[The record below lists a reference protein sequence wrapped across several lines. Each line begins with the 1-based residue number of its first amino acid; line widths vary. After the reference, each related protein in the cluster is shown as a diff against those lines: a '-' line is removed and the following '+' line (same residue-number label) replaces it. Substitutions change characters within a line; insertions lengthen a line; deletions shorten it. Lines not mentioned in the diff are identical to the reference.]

1 MRSREVRDAFI
12 EQLGSPW
19 ATKLL
24 GEWPNRRMGPIDRLN
39 LARRAEVELQGAARA
54 DLGEL
59 EVRLREDAVAALG
72 DGVGEP
78 DPHRRGAAHARD
90 LLAPALR
97 ALGAPEPPAVVPRAD
112 EEGLGLRR
120 MAAVKDAA
128 VGAHPVLGA

>member
-90 LLAPALR
+90 LLPLPFARWERQSRQRSCLVRTKKAS
-97 ALGAPEPPAVVPRAD
+97 A
-112 EEGLGLRR
+112 
-120 MAAVKDAA
+120 
-128 VGAHPVLGA
+128 